1 MDCIR
6 FQFFD
11 FDSEKMIANSHT
23 QQKIA
28 ITESDSIFKGNKD
41 SISREELKR
50 LLYDEVMTFRPQW
63 ETA

>member
-1 MDCIR
+1 
-6 FQFFD
+6 
-11 FDSEKMIANSHT
+11 MIANSHT
-23 QQKIA
+23 QQKTA
-28 ITESDSIFKGNKD
+28 ITESDSIFEGNKD